1 VQLKKGPFPAD
12 AAFCEGVNVA
22 PPNHPTADARPQS
35 LPERERPVTHF
46 LTTPDVPGS
55 REPTQNGKRRD
66 AARPTVKMSQ
76 GASLPYRTPD
86 PSSRIEGAHEPF
98 VRAVRAHR
106 WLVAIIFVLAIVVT
120 VFIAETRSPTY
131 KTSAQVL
138 VAPVSSSVSSY
149 AGLSV
154 VNDDST
160 DPVRPFQTA
169 ASLLSS
175 RSAALNTAQSLGT
188 GWSEKQVEDAIDV
201 LPEGESDVVSV
212 TGSADT
218 AAKATLLT
226 NTYLRLALSGHLA
239 TIEAQARSLVTQ
251 LVAQQKALP
260 TSDTADL
267 ATIAP
272 QVVALRAVVAGHD
285 PNFAVLQQA
294 PTPTS
299 PSGTS
304 KKLIVLLGALA
315 GLIVAIGTA
324 TLIERLNRRVRD
336 ETEVLEEYPLPV
348 LARVPV
354 LPRGVP
360 SAAASADLLPPRLQE
375 AYRTLRVQLPPR
387 RDRAARTIMF
397 TSPTPGDGK
406 TSSAINL
413 ALMLTAA
420 DLNVVLIDFDLRK
433 PDIGNRLGEYTDFM
447 EYFRF
452 NVPLSELLSSTHGD
466 SRLRVVSSNSYGD
479 VTPLLE
485 ALTQRLPEMLH
496 DLGRVADYVII
507 DTAPLGQVSDAL
519 RVAPLVDDSILVV
532 RPGHTDRT
540 DLLRTRELL
549 DRMGHPPTGLLLIGD
564 PDAGDA
570 QYAYGMSRP
579 PGDATVDAP
588 ALIPGARDGASR
600 AERPRRVEHK
610 R

>member
-1 VQLKKGPFPAD
+1 M
-12 AAFCEGVNVA
+12 N
-22 PPNHPTADARPQS
+22 R
-35 LPERERPVTHF
+35 
-46 LTTPDVPGS
+46 
-55 REPTQNGKRRD
+55 
-66 AARPTVKMSQ
+66 

-86 PSSRIEGAHEPF
+86 PSSRTEGAHEPF
-98 VRAVRAHR
+98 LRAVRAHR
-106 WLVAIIFVLAIVVT
+106 WVVAIIFVLAIVVSAA
-120 VFIAETRSPTY
+120 VAETRAPTY
-131 KTSAQVL
+131 KTTAQVL
-138 VAPVSSSVSSY
+138 VSPVASGVSSY
-149 AGLSV
+149 EGLSV

-175 RSAALNTAQSLGT
+175 RSAALSTAQSLGR
-188 GWSEKQVEDAIDV
+188 GWSQKQVENAIDV
-201 LPEGESDVVSV
+201 LPEGESDVITV
-212 TGSADT
+212 TGAADT

-226 NTYLRLALSGHLA
+226 NTYLRLALKGHL
-239 TIEAQARSLVTQ
+239 TTLEAQARSLLTQ
-251 LVAQQKALP
+251 LVAEQKALP
-260 TSDTADL
+260 ATDTADL
-267 ATIAP
+267 STIAP
-272 QVVALRAVVAGHD
+272 QVIALRAVAAGHD
-285 PNFAVLQQA
+285 PNFALLQQA

-299 PSGTS
+299 ASGTS
-304 KKLIVLLGALA
+304 KKLIVVLGALA
-315 GLIVAIGTA
+315 GLIVAVGTA
-324 TLIERLNRRVRD
+324 TLIEHLNRRVRD
-336 ETEVLEEYPLPV
+336 ENEILEEYPLPV

-354 LPRGVP
+354 LPSGVS

-413 ALMLTAA
+413 AQMLTAA
-420 DLNVVLIDFDLRK
+420 ELDVVLIDFDLRK
-433 PDIGNRLGEYTDFM
+433 PDVGNRIGQYTDFM
-447 EYFRF
+447 EYFRS
-452 NVPLSELLSSTHGD
+452 NVPLSELLTSVHGE
-466 SRLRVVSSNSYGD
+466 SRLRVVSSNAYGD

-532 RPGHTDRT
+532 RPGNTDRT

-549 DRMGHPPTGLLLIGD
+549 DRMGHPPTGLLIIGD
-564 PDAGDA
+564 PDGGDA

-579 PGDATVDAP
+579 SGNPTVDTP
-588 ALIPGARDGASR
+588 TLIPGARDGRSTAERQRR
-600 AERPRRVEHK
+600 AEPK